1 MKKQLLLIFL
11 FLGSCFF
18 VNASDPFAPFSD
30 PFGQNQGV
38 LGIISLAQNIV
49 SKLAPLLVGIAV
61 LAFFWYLIQFIWSGK
76 DGDGEKRKGSMAGM
90 GYSIFAIFVMVSI
103 WGIVYFIAGIVGV
116 TPGGTMSGFK
126 LPGEQ

>member
-1 MKKQLLLIFL
+1 MKKQLLSIFF

-18 VNASDPFAPFSD
+18 VNASDPFAPFSN

-61 LAFFWYLIQFIWSGK
+61 LAFFWFIILFIWKG
-76 DGDGEKRKGSMAGM
+76 GESPEVRKKMQAGILW
-90 GYSIFAIFVMVSI
+90 SIIAIFVMVSI
-103 WGIVYFIAGIVGV
+103 WGLVYFIAGIVGV
-116 TPGGTMSGFK
+116 NPGGSMHGFK
-126 LPGEQ
+126 LPGEM